1 MCPLTITDTPSG
13 TISLSRPP
21 NTVAY
26 TCTRLACM
34 IAWVKSTSPPP
45 NIAVTVR
52 FSGTTQRPSRRAG
65 PNIPAI
71 TLPPSKRTGWADETA
86 RSAVSSASS
95 PSVRAAIAR
104 CTRSACSSA
113 VSLPSLIASPS
124 MLSTRSRSVSEARR
138 SRGDGRGL
146 MGSIIVPREPKGAVG
161 DWTVSSPRTHPRE
174 KEESAVRGWVGRCYA
189 WGMTD
194 GAIETVMERTRQE
207 EIRLVRF
214 LYADHGGIIRGKA
227 AGTARL
233 QERISSGIGHTV
245 AMMAMSMLD
254 QLQPVP
260 GMGPVGEVR
269 IVPDP
274 DTFVTLPYAP
284 GAGAML
290 SDLVKPDGSPWEAC
304 PRTFLKQAIVELA
317 GEGYAMQSAFEP
329 EFTVGHRETS
339 PAAPT
344 IPDRLIPIDDSL
356 CYSSTGFHQGHNFA
370 MELVAAMEEQGLEV
384 EHYYPEL
391 GHGQH
396 ELSIRH
402 ADALRAADNH
412 VLYRETVRGVA
423 FRHGLWASLA
433 PKPIPDQAGNGTH
446 LHGSLIELGSEGT
459 PGGRNA
465 FADPADRN
473 GLSQVG
479 YHFIGGLLAH
489 LPALVALTCASVNS
503 YRRLAPQMWASAF
516 TCYGM
521 DNREAAIRICSPLRG
536 DPGSSVHLEMKP
548 SDSSANP
555 YLALGAFIYAG
566 LDGIR
571 GKLDPGEAVNVDPA
585 TLSDAERAAG
595 GTHRLPASL
604 NAALDALEAD
614 DMLMDLMGPLRSS
627 AYLAVKR
634 SEASHFSHSTDPYY
648 ECFQHFTKL

>member
-1 MCPLTITDTPSG
+1 
-13 TISLSRPP
+13 
-21 NTVAY
+21 
-26 TCTRLACM
+26 
-34 IAWVKSTSPPP
+34 
-45 NIAVTVR
+45 
-52 FSGTTQRPSRRAG
+52 
-65 PNIPAI
+65 
-71 TLPPSKRTGWADETA
+71 
-86 RSAVSSASS
+86 
-95 PSVRAAIAR
+95 
-104 CTRSACSSA
+104 
-113 VSLPSLIASPS
+113 
-124 MLSTRSRSVSEARR
+124 
-138 SRGDGRGL
+138 
-146 MGSIIVPREPKGAVG
+146 
-161 DWTVSSPRTHPRE
+161 
-174 KEESAVRGWVGRCYA
+174 
-189 WGMTD
+189 MTD
-194 GAIETVMERTRQE
+194 GATETVMERTGE
-207 EIRLVRF
+207 EGIRLVRF

-233 QERISSGIGHTV
+233 QERMASGIGHTV

-254 QLQPVP
+254 QLQPVA

-274 DTFVTLPYAP
+274 ETFVALPYAP

-290 SDLVKPDGSPWEAC
+290 ADLVKPDGSPWEAC
-304 PRTFLKQAIVELA
+304 PRTFLKQALAELA
-317 GEGYAMQSAFEP
+317 GEGYSMQAAFEP

-356 CYSSTGFHQGHNFA
+356 CYSATGFHQGHEFT

-402 ADALRAADNH
+402 AEALRAADNH

-423 FRHGLWASLA
+423 FRRGLWASLA
-433 PKPIPDQAGNGTH
+433 PKPVPDQAGNGTH
-446 LHGSLIELGSEGT
+446 LHASLTDLLPDGA

-503 YRRLAPQMWASAF
+503 YRRLAPHMWSSAF
-516 TCYGM
+516 AVYGM
-521 DNREAAIRICSPLRG
+521 DNREAAVRICSPMLG
-536 DPGSSVHLEMKP
+536 DAAGTVNLEVKP

-555 YLALGAFIYAG
+555 YLALGAVIQAG

-571 GKLDPGEAVNVDPA
+571 RKLDPGDAVNVDPA
-585 TLSDAERAAG
+585 TLSDAEREARG
-595 GTHRLPASL
+595 VRRLPDSL
-604 NAALDALEAD
+604 RAALDALAAD
-614 DMLMDLMGPLRSS
+614 DLLMAALGPLRRQ

-634 SEASHFSHSTDPYY
+634 SEVADFAGHDVAW
-648 ECFQHFTKL
+648 ECFQHFTKI